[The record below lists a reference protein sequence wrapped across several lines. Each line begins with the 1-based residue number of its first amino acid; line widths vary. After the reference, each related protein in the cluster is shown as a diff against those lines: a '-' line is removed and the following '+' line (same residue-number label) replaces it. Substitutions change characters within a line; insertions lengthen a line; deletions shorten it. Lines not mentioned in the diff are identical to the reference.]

1 MKYFLLLIVLL
12 VSNFIHAQ
20 AFSNSVMGAAGKFG
34 DGYGGEMT
42 FNTNLDEYSFTQIAL
57 DVSLSNYTSGEVTI
71 PYSSYTVS
79 YSYFTTL
86 YATARRYK
94 VLSFGAG
101 LLAGYELVNG
111 GNEAFSNIVF
121 LDGQSKLIYGGTI
134 GAEIDVI
141 ISNRL
146 SIVAKTS
153 QFYHMNSDFGQ
164 FTNFSGLG
172 LRYYFF
178 R

>member
-1 MKYFLLLIVLL
+1 MRYILLLVILL
-12 VSNFIHAQ
+12 VSNFINAQ

-42 FNTNLDEYSFTQIAL
+42 FNTNIDEYSFTQIAL
-57 DVSLSNYTSGEVTI
+57 DVSLSNYESGEVSI

-94 VLSFGAG
+94 VLSIGAG

-111 GNEAFSNIVF
+111 GDNAFSNIVF

-141 ISNRL
+141 ISNHM

-164 FTNFSGLG
+164 FTNFSGIG

>member
-1 MKYFLLLIVLL
+1 MKYFLLLVVLL
-12 VSNFIHAQ
+12 LSNFIHAQ
-20 AFSNSVMGAAGKFG
+20 AFSSSVMGAVGKFG

-42 FNTNLDEYSFTQIAL
+42 YNSNLDEYSFTQIAL

-94 VLSFGAG
+94 VLSIGAG

-111 GNEAFSNIVF
+111 GDEAFSNIVF
-121 LDGQSKLIYGGTI
+121 LDGQSKLIYGGTV
-134 GAEIDVI
+134 GAEIDII
-141 ISNRL
+141 ISNHM

-153 QFYHMNSDFGQ
+153 QFYHMNSDFGE
-164 FTNFSGLG
+164 FTNFSGIG

-178 R
+178 

>member
-1 MKYFLLLIVLL
+1 M
-12 VSNFIHAQ
+12 
-20 AFSNSVMGAAGKFG
+20 
-34 DGYGGEMT
+34 
-42 FNTNLDEYSFTQIAL
+42 
-57 DVSLSNYTSGEVTI
+57 
-71 PYSSYTVS
+71 
-79 YSYFTTL
+79 
-86 YATARRYK
+86 
-94 VLSFGAG
+94 
-101 LLAGYELVNG
+101 AGYELVNG
-111 GNEAFSNIVF
+111 GQNELSNIVF
-121 LDGQSKLIYGGTI
+121 INGESKLIYGAVV

-153 QFYHMNSDFGQ
+153 QFYHVNSDFGK